1 MGLGL
6 DLHQLV
12 YRGRVNCLYP
22 FKKKFQPAN
31 LMCSLEPRSAFSL
44 GENKGS
50 RLMLIKTNLS
60 VRHLSCLRLLGVAAR
75 GRSLAPIT

>member
-22 FKKKFQPAN
+22 FKKNFN
-31 LMCSLEPRSAFSL
+31 LQ
-44 GENKGS
+44 
-50 RLMLIKTNLS
+50 I
-60 VRHLSCLRLLGVAAR
+60 SCAH
-75 GRSLAPIT
+75 